1 MFARFR
7 EIQQQQ
13 AKSWTPQSMA
23 AELPERLSGKDN
35 QEGQDPRTRKEKEEL
50 LKPRRLFDKKK
61 TKTKRRD
68 KESQGGH

>member
-50 LKPRRLFDKKK
+50 LKPDKKK

>member
-50 LKPRRLFDKKK
+50 LKPDKKK
-61 TKTKRRD
+61 MKTKRRD